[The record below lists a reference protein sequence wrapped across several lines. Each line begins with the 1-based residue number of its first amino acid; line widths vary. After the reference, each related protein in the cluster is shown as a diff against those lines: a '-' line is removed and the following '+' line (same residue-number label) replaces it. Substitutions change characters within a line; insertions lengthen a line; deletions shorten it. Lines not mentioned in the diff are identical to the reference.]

1 LITSDAPLIRSDYQ
15 TGLFTKQ
22 ALAEKYH
29 VHPDTITN
37 VLSRC
42 EDRDIYRRTSTPGNL
57 LITPYQT
64 FIKEQLQRGD
74 MQATSIFQLLIR
86 LGACLSL
93 STVTKAVRKIKYDL
107 DMAAIRYETSPGQQ
121 AQADW
126 ASFKGFSAT
135 IDGIERPIYAFFM
148 ILGYSRMRYVE
159 FVTEMTTMTLIRC
172 IENAFTYYGGST
184 KEVLFDNMP
193 QIVNRCLTTKGGNS
207 LERMLIPEFT
217 AFADHVGF
225 DITLCRIRR
234 PQQKGKVERVVKY
247 FKEGFMPML
256 PKKTGH
262 SLIDLNEQAIQWCDE
277 VNHQEHMTTMEIPYN
292 RLGSENLNPLPR
304 IPYLEDTT
312 AKVSK
317 DGCVAFRGRVFNVD
331 MRFAGIEGKIID
343 LEDTIFGYFDGKL
356 VILGKRDLPVHVR
369 HQYCHSRHSGKIKQK
384 RSKHIHSNISQWLG
398 GNLPQK
404 ISVDWK
410 LIYA

>member
-1 LITSDAPLIRSDYQ
+1 MRLVLKVLPSKGAYHTQSRKKLLTQS
-15 TGLFTKQ
+15 
-22 ALAEKYH
+22 EKKLLDIH
-29 VHPDTITN
+29 NPDTITN

-42 EDRDIYRRTSTPGNL
+42 EDQDIYRRPSTPGNL
-57 LITPYQT
+57 LITPYQS

-193 QIVNRCLTTKGGNS
+193 QIVNRCLTTRDGNS
-207 LERMLIPEFT
+207 LDRMLIPEFT
-217 AFADHVGF
+217 AFADHIGF

-262 SLIDLNEQAIQWCDE
+262 
-277 VNHQEHMTTMEIPYN
+277 
-292 RLGSENLNPLPR
+292 
-304 IPYLEDTT
+304 
-312 AKVSK
+312 
-317 DGCVAFRGRVFNVD
+317 VD
-331 MRFAGIEGKIID
+331 NIA
-343 LEDTIFGYFDGKL
+343 IFGISSIPIFRIEKDM
-356 VILGKRDLPVHVR
+356 VIPPFGKRYFLNVIEF
-369 HQYCHSRHSGKIKQK
+369 SG
-384 RSKHIHSNISQWLG
+384 
-398 GNLPQK
+398 
-404 ISVDWK
+404 
-410 LIYA
+410 

>member
-1 LITSDAPLIRSDYQ
+1 MITSDAPLIRSDYQ

-93 STVTKAVRKIKYDL
+93 STVTKAVRKIKYNL

-135 IDGIERPIYAFFM
+135 IDGMKGP
-148 ILGYSRMRYVE
+148 SMR
-159 FVTEMTTMTLIRC
+159 
-172 IENAFTYYGGST
+172 S
-184 KEVLFDNMP
+184 
-193 QIVNRCLTTKGGNS
+193 S
-207 LERMLIPEFT
+207 
-217 AFADHVGF
+217 
-225 DITLCRIRR
+225 
-234 PQQKGKVERVVKY
+234 
-247 FKEGFMPML
+247 
-256 PKKTGH
+256 
-262 SLIDLNEQAIQWCDE
+262 
-277 VNHQEHMTTMEIPYN
+277 
-292 RLGSENLNPLPR
+292 
-304 IPYLEDTT
+304 
-312 AKVSK
+312 
-317 DGCVAFRGRVFNVD
+317 
-331 MRFAGIEGKIID
+331 
-343 LEDTIFGYFDGKL
+343 
-356 VILGKRDLPVHVR
+356 
-369 HQYCHSRHSGKIKQK
+369 
-384 RSKHIHSNISQWLG
+384 
-398 GNLPQK
+398 
-404 ISVDWK
+404 
-410 LIYA
+410 

>member
-1 LITSDAPLIRSDYQ
+1 LTTSDAPLIRSDYG

-37 VLSRC
+37 ILGRC
-42 EDRDIYRRTSTPGNL
+42 EDQDVYRRISTPGNL
-57 LITPYQT
+57 LITPHKT
-64 FIKEQLQRGD
+64 FIEKQLQRGD
-74 MQATSIFQLLIR
+74 MQATSIFQQLIR

-93 STVTKAVRKIKYDL
+93 STVTKAVRKIKYEL
-107 DMAAIRYETSPGQQ
+107 EMAAIRYETAPGQQ

-126 ASFKGFSAT
+126 ASFKGFTVT

-159 FVTEMTTMTLIRC
+159 FVTEMTTMVLIRC
-172 IENAFTYYGGST
+172 IGNAFAYFGGST

-193 QIVNRCLTTKGGNS
+193 QIVNRCLTTGAGSS
-207 LERMLIPEFT
+207 LERSLIPEFT
-217 AFADHVGF
+217 SFADYVGF
-225 DITLCRIRR
+225 DISLCRIRR
-234 PQQKGKVERVVKY
+234 PQQKGKIERFVKY
-247 FKEGFMPML
+247 FKDGFMPQL

-262 SLIDLNEQAIQWCDE
+262 SLADLNEQAMQWCDE
-277 VNHQEHMTTMEIPYN
+277 VNNQVHMTTMEIPYD
-292 RLGSENLNPLPR
+292 RLESENLNPLPQ

-331 MRFAGIEGKIID
+331 MRFAGTEGKIID
-343 LEDTIFGYFDGKL
+343 LEDTIFGYFDGTL

-369 HQYCHSRHSGKIKQK
+369 HQYCHSRNSGKLKQK
-384 RSKHIHSNISQWLG
+384 RTRPVTSDISRWLG
-398 GNLPQK
+398 GNLPPR
-404 ISVDWK
+404 ISIDWK
-410 LIYA
+410 LIHA